1 MFDITVGNVGS
12 VKVLTTNN
20 KGFPIDYWADRATS
34 TIISVG
40 DKSHPLISEQAE
52 VFKSQI
58 KDVISFYMK
67 EAVNSNKTT
76 MIAELES
83 KEYPEIAE
91 IIRSL

>member
-1 MFDITVGNVGS
+1 MKDLKFFEII
-12 VKVLTTNN
+12 KQN
-20 KGFPIDYWADRATS
+20 KILEKELKAPLYNI
-34 TIISVG
+34 TIISNIV
-40 DKSHPLISEQAE
+40 IN
-52 VFKSQI
+52 QI

>member
-1 MFDITVGNVGS
+1 MFEMSVGNVGS
-12 VKVLTTNN
+12 VNVITTSN
-20 KGFPIDYWADRATS
+20 GGLSVEHWADRATS

-58 KDVISFYMK
+58 KEVISFYMK
-67 EAVNSNKTT
+67 EAINSNKTT

-83 KEYPEIAE
+83 KGYSEIAD

>member
-20 KGFPIDYWADRATS
+20 KGFSIEYWADRATS